1 MTPIADQFL
10 AEIGKSF
17 RKQKALAERAMTQLH
32 DAQLFHTIDP
42 ESNSVA
48 IIVRHLYGNM
58 KSRWTDF
65 LTTDGEKPD
74 RHRDEEFLP
83 QEAQDR
89 RAVMQ
94 WWERGW
100 GHLFA
105 TLDELTPADLD
116 RTVHIRGDGLSVL
129 SAILRQ
135 HDHYAM
141 HVGQIVFLAKH
152 LKGNDWSSLSI
163 PRGKSE
169 EYLQRPR

>member
-1 MTPIADQFL
+1 MTPLGDQFL
-10 AEIGKSF
+10 ADIGKSF
-17 RKQKALAERAMTQLH
+17 RKQKALAERALAQLD
-32 DAQLFHTIDP
+32 DAQLFETIDP

-74 RHRDEEFLP
+74 RHRDEEFVP
-83 QEAQDR
+83 PASHDR
-89 RAVMQ
+89 AMVMD

-100 GHLFA
+100 EYLFTA
-105 TLDELTPADLD
+105 LDALTPADLD
-116 RTVHIRGDGLSVL
+116 RTVQIRGDDLSVL

-152 LKGNDWSSLSI
+152 LKGNDWTTLSI
-163 PRGKSE
+163 PRGRSA
-169 EYLQRPR
+169 EYLQRRR